1 MSASFFPDRSLSR
14 RHFLNHAA
22 LGIGAVAGLA
32 LQADWGKIHAAA
44 HFRPRAKRVIWL
56 YMDGGVSHIDSF
68 DPKPKLAQLAGK
80 PFPMKIE
87 ATQFDN
93 NGPILASPWTSRQ
106 YGGTGLAVSALFPHL
121 ASCADEIC
129 LLRSMTNP
137 SSVHAVGNFWM
148 HTGWGVAGR
157 PSAGSWISYGLGSA
171 NNNLPAF
178 VVLNGG
184 MLPIGGIECYK
195 SGFLPAA
202 HNATMVEKNEP
213 AFDNVSPG
221 LATHQA
227 RLLRHLRATDRAFSA
242 KLGHPA
248 SVEGAIVNYEL
259 AARLQ
264 TAVPDLLD
272 LSGESEST
280 RKAYGLDAPFSF
292 TRDYA
297 RQCLL
302 ARRLAERDVRFIA
315 LTMPTTRGQ
324 DRWDGHSKLKTNHE
338 ENALTVDQPIAA
350 LIRDLRQRGLLDDTL
365 VVFATEFGRTPF
377 TQGTDGRD
385 HNPFGFS
392 LWMAGAGLRPGTYG
406 STDEFGY
413 RAVENPLSI
422 HDFHA
427 TLLHLLGLDHET
439 LTYHHGGRNYR
450 LTDVEGSVF
459 RPVLG

>member
-1 MSASFFPDRSLSR
+1 MSANFHLPRTISR
-14 RHFLNHAA
+14 RDFLNRAA
-22 LGIGAVAGLA
+22 MGIGSIAGLA
-32 LQADWGKIHAAA
+32 LQTELGKAHAAT

-56 YMDGGVSHIDSF
+56 YMDGGVSHLDSF
-68 DPKPKLAQLAGK
+68 DPKPKLAELAGK
-80 PFPMKIE
+80 PFPMQIE

-93 NGPILASPWTSRQ
+93 NGPILASPWSSRQ
-106 YGGTGLAVSALFPHL
+106 YGQTGLAVSELFPHI
-121 ASCADEIC
+121 ATCADEIC

-157 PSAGSWISYGLGSA
+157 PSAGSWISYALGSA
-171 NNNLPAF
+171 NHNLPTF

-184 MLPIGGIECYK
+184 MIPIGGIECFK

-202 HNATMVEKNEP
+202 HNATLVEKGDP
-213 AFDNVSPG
+213 PFDNVAPG
-221 LATHQA
+221 LASQQG
-227 RLLRHLRATDRAFSA
+227 RLLQHLRGTDSAFSA
-242 KLGHPA
+242 TLGHP
-248 SVEGAIVNYEL
+248 SSIEGAIANYEL

-272 LSGESEST
+272 FAGESDVT
-280 RKAYGLDAPFSF
+280 KKAYGLDAPFSF

-302 ARRLAERDVRFIA
+302 ARRLIERDVRFVA
-315 LTMPTTRGQ
+315 LTMPTTRGA
-324 DRWDGHSKLKTNHE
+324 DRWDAHGGIKINHE
-338 ENALTVDQPIAA
+338 QNALTVDQPIAA
-350 LIRDLRQRGLLDDTL
+350 LIKDLRQRGLLDDTL

-377 TQGTDGRD
+377 TQGSDGRD

-392 LWMAGAGLRPGTYG
+392 VWMAGAGLRPGTYG

-413 RAVENPLSI
+413 RAQDDPLTV

-427 TLLHLLGLDHET
+427 TLLHLLGLDHEK

-450 LTDVEGSVF
+450 LTDVDGAVV
-459 RPVLG
+459 RAVLA